1 MRNDIDFAYFKER
14 LLTEQASLL
23 GELGK
28 IAQKSSTEP
37 DGWEAKP
44 GEMDEATRADS
55 IDRADHLEEFEE
67 RRSTENELAKQLTQ
81 VERALAKIEE
91 GTYGVCDVSN
101 EPIEVERLEANP
113 AATTKAK
120 YAS

>member
-14 LLTEQASLL
+14 LVTEKASLL
-23 GELGK
+23 EELGA
-28 IAQKSSTEP
+28 IAQKSTSAA

-67 RRSTENELAKQLTQ
+67 RRSTENELAKQLTH

-91 GTYGVCDVSN
+91 GTYGICDVSG
-101 EPIEVERLEANP
+101 EPIEIERLEANP

-120 YAS
+120 HAS

>member
-1 MRNDIDFAYFKER
+1 MRNDIDFAYFKDR
-14 LLTEQASLL
+14 LLTEQNSLL
-23 GELGK
+23 EELGK
-28 IAQKSSTEP
+28 IGQKSTQVA

-55 IDRADHLEEFEE
+55 VDRADHLEEFEE
-67 RRSTENELAKQLTQ
+67 RRSTENELAKQLTH
-81 VERALAKIEE
+81 VKRALAKMEE
-91 GTYGVCDVSN
+91 GTYGICDVSG

>member
-14 LLTEQASLL
+14 LLAERASLL
-23 GELGK
+23 EELGK
-28 IAQKSSTEP
+28 IAQKSSTES

-55 IDRADHLEEFEE
+55 IDRADRLEEFEE

-91 GTYGVCDVSN
+91 GTYGICDVSS

>member
-14 LLTEQASLL
+14 LLAEQTSLV
-23 GELGK
+23 EKLGK
-28 IAQKSSTEP
+28 IAQKSTGEA

-44 GEMDEATRADS
+44 DQMDEATRADA
-55 IDRADHLEEFEE
+55 IDRADYLEEFEE
-67 RRSTENELAKQLTQ
+67 RRSTENELSKQLTQ

-91 GTYGVCDVSN
+91 GTYGICDVSS
-101 EPIEVERLEANP
+101 EPIELERLEANP